1 MQDYMKNNCMETY
14 TCQKVFKTPV
24 PLLTTEGQRFSKK
37 IALYEQRIKEHLE
50 VMMRLSEAFSILA
63 ATILGVREASR

>member
-1 MQDYMKNNCMETY
+1 MSKG
-14 TCQKVFKTPV
+14 
-24 PLLTTEGQRFSKK
+24 LLNSCSSVDTRGTAFQQK
-37 IALYEQRIKEHLE
+37 IALYEQPIKEHLE

>member
-1 MQDYMKNNCMETY
+1 MIFSDYN
-14 TCQKVFKTPV
+14 
-24 PLLTTEGQRFSKK
+24 
-37 IALYEQRIKEHLE
+37 AHYEQPIKEHLE